1 MSHKKLP
8 VSRHKNNIYLGLGL
22 THKKYVRKFKRI
34 DTHEFNEKLMIII
47 FSVFLSNCFSF
58 LNIKK
63 LIHHPSSS
71 PARARRQQ
79 QMCDGQELCTI
90 LYLQNWVPSGHTP
103 NSDSPLYKHY

>member
-47 FSVFLSNCFSF
+47 FSFFFCQKNNSF
-58 LNIKK
+58 FIFEYKK
-63 LIHHPSSS
+63 INTSPELELKPS
-71 PARARRQQ
+71 
-79 QMCDGQELCTI
+79 
-90 LYLQNWVPSGHTP
+90 PSQTAAA
-103 NSDSPLYKHY
+103 NV